1 MIRALLLRL
10 PIPVAAYGTLARM
23 THAVPALRLS
33 SFYFAYYAVLGGFT
47 PYWSLFLKDRGQSE
61 AAIGVLMSLW
71 YATRI
76 VAPSSWNWL
85 AARSSRPVRW
95 LHAGCIASLISFCA
109 FLLPLQFAGL
119 FVAMCVFCFFHNA
132 TMPQFEAIT
141 LSHLHGVSE
150 RYGAIRLWGS
160 LGFIAIVG
168 LYGFLLDYVAVVWL
182 PLLMLPLLAGTTASA
197 FANDYGPAQRN
208 APPAAGA
215 DLRARLRRPDV
226 LAFFIACLLVQISFG
241 PLYTFFALYL
251 EQHGYKP
258 SVLGLFWVIGVAVE
272 VLVFFVSPKLF
283 LRVPAQTVLLVAIA
297 SAALRWLATA
307 LFPDSVWIMTL
318 AQLTHAINF
327 AAFFASA
334 MQLMAQYF
342 PGPLAGHGQGVF
354 YGFSSGVGGAL
365 GALIAGQAWHFGGG
379 RLAFELAAGF
389 AAMAAFITWR
399 WVRPPTPAAR

>member
-1 MIRALLLRL
+1 MT
-10 PIPVAAYGTLARM
+10 PI
-23 THAVPALRLS
+23 VPALRLS

-47 PYWSLFLKDRGQSE
+47 PYWSLYLKDRGQSE

-76 VAPSSWNWL
+76 VAPSSWNWI
-85 AARSSRPVRW
+85 AARSPRPVRW
-95 LHAGCIASLISFCA
+95 LRIGCIASLASFCA
-109 FLLPLQFAGL
+109 FLLPLDFAWL
-119 FVAMCVFCFFHNA
+119 FAAMCVFCFFHNA

-141 LSHLHGVSE
+141 LSHLHGASE

-160 LGFIAIVG
+160 LGFITIVG
-168 LYGFLLDYVAVVWL
+168 LYGFLLDHVAVAWL
-182 PLLMLPLLAGTTASA
+182 PLLMLPLLAGTAVTA
-197 FANDYGPAQRN
+197 FANDYGPAQHQARS
-208 APPAAGA
+208 AAGSG
-215 DLRARLRRPDV
+215 LRERLRRPEI

-251 EQHGYKP
+251 EQHGYKA
-258 SVLGLFWVIGVAVE
+258 SLLGLFWVIGVAVE
-272 VLVFFVSPKLF
+272 VLVFFVSPRLF

-307 LFPDSVWIMTL
+307 LFPETVWIMAL

-327 AAFFASA
+327 AAFFAAA

-365 GALIAGQAWHFGGG
+365 GALIAGQAWHLGGG
-379 RLAFELAAGF
+379 RLAFEWAAGF
-389 AAMAAFITWR
+389 AAVAALIVWR
-399 WVRPPTPAAR
+399 WVRPLPALAR

>member
-1 MIRALLLRL
+1 
-10 PIPVAAYGTLARM
+10 M

-85 AARSSRPVRW
+85 AARSPRPVRW
-95 LHAGCIASLISFCA
+95 LQIGCIASLISFCA
-109 FLLPLQFAGL
+109 FLLPLQFTGL
-119 FVAMCVFCFFHNA
+119 FAAMCVFCFFHNA

-141 LSHLHGVSE
+141 LSHLRGVSE

-168 LYGFLLDYVAVVWL
+168 LYGFLLDHVAVVWL
-182 PLLMLPLLAGTTASA
+182 PLMMLPLLAGTTASA
-197 FANDYGPAQRN
+197 FVNDYGPAQRG
-208 APPAAGA
+208 ALAAAGP
-215 DLRARLRRPDV
+215 DLKARLRRPEI
-226 LAFFIACLLVQISFG
+226 LAFFVACLLVQISFG

-272 VLVFFVSPKLF
+272 VLVFFLSPRLF

-297 SAALRWLATA
+297 SAALRWIATA
-307 LFPDSVWIMTL
+307 LFPESVAIMTL

-327 AAFFASA
+327 AAFFAAA

-354 YGFSSGVGGAL
+354 YGFSSGIGGAL
-365 GALIAGQAWHFGGG
+365 GALIAGQAWRFGGG
-379 RLAFELAAGF
+379 QLAFELAAGF
-389 AAMAAFITWR
+389 AAIAALITWR
-399 WVRPPTPAAR
+399 WVRPAPPPDQASANA